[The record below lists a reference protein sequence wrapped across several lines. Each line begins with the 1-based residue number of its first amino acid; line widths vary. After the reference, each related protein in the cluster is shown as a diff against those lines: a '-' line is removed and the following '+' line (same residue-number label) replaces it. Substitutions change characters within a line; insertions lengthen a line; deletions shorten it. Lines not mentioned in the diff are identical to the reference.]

1 MLKQQDGDYQLS
13 DVNILCY
20 LLKKFLN
27 SHSGFDR
34 RDLQNYI
41 NLFSFMVNKLYNKLE
56 KVKKLLDKAVCNP
69 ETLHYRDL
77 YSIK

>member
-1 MLKQQDGDYQLS
+1 MII
-13 DVNILCY
+13 N
-20 LLKKFLN
+20 
-27 SHSGFDR
+27 
-34 RDLQNYI
+34 NYI
-41 NLFSFMVNKLYNKLE
+41 SGEKLGGYE

>member
-1 MLKQQDGDYQLS
+1 MHDKDNPLR
-13 DVNILCY
+13 DVNNLCY

-56 KVKKLLDKAVCNP
+56 KVYPPNFSPPPVCSEPYYLDA
-69 ETLHYRDL
+69 L
-77 YSIK
+77 